1 MIYFTIPPPSTLNK
15 YVRHFWVLEAGASKD
30 KPYIHR
36 AMADGSAE
44 LIFHYKGVFD
54 ELISDTES
62 ISSYTAGLDGQS
74 QRMKRYS
81 IRQNFGIFG
90 VYLYPFAINQFFG
103 IPASEIS
110 NQSIDLKN
118 LLGKN
123 ENGLEEKIFLAKST
137 NQRVQII
144 TEFLENQLLQSHISK
159 PGVFE
164 TINSIIHSNG
174 FIDIDSL
181 AESNFLSRR
190 QFERNFKEFS
200 GFSPKVFARITRF
213 QNALKDFGSTSK
225 TLTQIGLDAGY
236 ADQSHFIKEFKEFSG
251 YTPKEYF
258 FNQGEGTKWR
268 ENE

>member
-1 MIYFTIPPPSTLNK
+1 MIYHTIQPPNSLQK
-15 YVRHFWVLEAGASKD
+15 YVRHFWVLEGDASKEE
-30 KPYIHR
+30 PYVHR

-44 LIFHYKGVFD
+44 LLFHYKGVFE
-54 ELISDTES
+54 ELISDTET
-62 ISSYTAGLDGQS
+62 IQSYTAGLDGQS

-81 IRQNFGIFG
+81 INQNFGIFG

-103 IPASEIS
+103 IPASEIT
-110 NQSIDLKN
+110 NQSIDLKT

-123 ENGLEEKIFLAKST
+123 ENNLEEKITLAKNT
-137 NQRVQII
+137 EERIVLI
-144 TEFLENQLLQSHISK
+144 TKFLEDKLLLSNKSK

-164 TINSIIHSNG
+164 TINTLIHCKDL
-174 FIDIDSL
+174 IDIDTL
-181 AESNFLSRR
+181 AANNFLSRR

-200 GFSPKVFARITRF
+200 GFSPRVFTRITRF
-213 QNALKDFGSTSK
+213 QNALKEYGNANK

-236 ADQSHFIKEFKEFSG
+236 SDQSHFIKEFKEFSG

-258 FNQGEGTKWR
+258 INKGEGTDWR